1 MVFDQMVETGP
12 KKDTNKTNHENTYFV
27 KKKNTTNVILH
38 ELVVSVCLLSWIS
51 VLNILTLTKKS
62 QNHNTS
68 QLTGDEKNK

>member
-38 ELVVSVCLLSWIS
+38 ELVVSVCLLS
-51 VLNILTLTKKS
+51 
-62 QNHNTS
+62 
-68 QLTGDEKNK
+68 